1 MKTKTFRY
9 LVLFFLVLCG
19 SISFPGFS
27 GAEVQTIHFA
37 CEDKPAVPMVFG
49 SGEDVNATNPG
60 VAFEV
65 LDMIAQEL
73 HLKTKYSRFPWKR
86 ELKELQENTVDGVF
100 FASFKESRLEF
111 AEYPMKDGQVDIDKH
126 FMTISYVLYTLKDSP
141 LDWDGSRFIGLTGS
155 IGAPLGYS
163 IVDDLEKMGV
173 SVDPSPHR
181 ENNFLKLLRGRVQG
195 VAAQKIFADAYLFF
209 NPDIAQQVEKVSP
222 PLQTKYYYLILSKQ
236 FVKTYPE
243 LAQQIWDKIEEKRV
257 DGTIDTVIKKYYS
270 LGQEQWG
277 E

>member
-1 MKTKTFRY
+1 MRTKHFRSLILFS
-9 LVLFFLVLCG
+9 LVFLG
-19 SISFPGFS
+19 STCFPGFS

-37 CEDKPAVPMVFG
+37 CEDKPAVPMVLG
-49 SGEDVNATNPG
+49 SGEAVNATNPG

-86 ELKELQENTVDGVF
+86 ELKELQENTVDAVF
-100 FASFKESRLEF
+100 FASFKEDRLEF
-111 AEYPMKDGQVDIDKH
+111 AEYPMKDGQIDIDKH

-141 LDWDGSRFIGLTGS
+141 LDWDGNRFIHLTGS
-155 IGAPLGYS
+155 IGVPSGYS

-173 SVDPSPHR
+173 PVDPSPHR
-181 ENNFLKLLRGRVQG
+181 ENNFLKLIKERVQG
-195 VAAQKIFADAYLFF
+195 VAAQEIFADAYLYF
-209 NPDIAQQVEKVSP
+209 NPDIAQQVEKVLP
-222 PLQTKYYYLILSKQ
+222 PLQTKYYYLLLSKQ

-257 DGTIDTVIKKYYS
+257 DGTIRAVIEKYYS
-270 LGQEQWG
+270 LGPELW
-277 E
+277 ED